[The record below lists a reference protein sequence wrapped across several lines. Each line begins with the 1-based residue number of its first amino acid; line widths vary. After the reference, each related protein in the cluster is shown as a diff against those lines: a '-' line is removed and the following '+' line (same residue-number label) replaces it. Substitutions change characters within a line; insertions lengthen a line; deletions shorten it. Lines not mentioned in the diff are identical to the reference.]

1 LEEVF
6 GMTVFDAALF
16 PLAVGLVAIAVAV
29 YIIRWVVK
37 RDSGTPR
44 MKEVSGYIVVGT
56 GTYLKRQLKTIFLVI
71 PWLAALLSYFFGW
84 QTSLTFIC
92 GALLS
97 LLAGHIGM
105 NVAVRANVRAANA
118 ALKSSAATFRISFL
132 GGAVTGLLV
141 TGISMLGLYILRLI
155 FSGPEDIQVLV
166 GFGFGASLA
175 ALFAQIGG
183 GIFTKSADIGADL
196 VGKIEEEIPEDDPRN
211 PAVVADLVG
220 DNVGDCAGRGS
231 DLFQTFSGDIVTGM
245 VLGVF
250 FVSKYGPNAVIFP
263 FVLEAVGVVASM
275 VGISV
280 IRERKGLKH
289 SIVLYL
295 GLLAT
300 AIIGA
305 AGLFFLSVFMMN
317 DVSLFFAGG
326 LGIVAMLLSIFVVLY
341 YTGYTGKPVRQTAE
355 CSKGGPA
362 INVLTGLS
370 FGLQSPILPIIAVVV
385 SIAAA
390 YLVTGGSLYA
400 LIIANVST
408 DIIIAFIMASDT
420 FGPITDNAA
429 GIAEMSGVADETG
442 DTLGSLDAVGNTMK
456 AATKAYAM
464 ASGTYTS
471 FAIFATYFAA
481 AGIASIDVTTP
492 YAIAALFIGV
502 ALPFP
507 LASLTISA
515 TARGAFKMVDEVR
528 RQFKEIV
535 GLREGKATPDY
546 AKCVDIS
553 TKFALRQMVLPG
565 LLAIAVPIAVGF
577 FFGSIPLGML
587 LVGATASSALLG
599 FFFNNTGALLD
610 NAKKLHELGH
620 CGGKGSESHR
630 ASVVGDTIGDPLKD
644 VAGPSVL
651 IFMKLLGMTALL
663 LLPALI

>member
-1 LEEVF
+1 
-6 GMTVFDAALF
+6 
-16 PLAVGLVAIAVAV
+16 
-29 YIIRWVVK
+29 
-37 RDSGTPR
+37 
-44 MKEVSGYIVVGT
+44 MKEVNGYIVVGT
-56 GTYLKRQLKTIFLVI
+56 GAYLKRQVKTIFLAI

-92 GALLS
+92 GVFLS
-97 LLAGHIGM
+97 LLAGFIGM
-105 NVAVRANVRAANA
+105 NVAVRANVRVTSASM
-118 ALKSSAATFRISFL
+118 KSSASTFRISFL

-141 TGISMLGLYILRLI
+141 TGISMLGLYVLRLI
-155 FSGPEDIQVLV
+155 FSGPNDIQVLV

-196 VGKIEEEIPEDDPRN
+196 VGKLEEEIPEDDPRN

-231 DLFQTFSGDIVTGM
+231 DLFQTFSDDIVTGM
-245 VLGVF
+245 ILGVL
-250 FVSKYGPNAVIFP
+250 FVSKYGPNAIIFP

-275 VGISV
+275 IGISIV
-280 IRERKGLKH
+280 RERRRM
-289 SIVLYL
+289 SYSTVLYI
-295 GLLAT
+295 GLLTT
-300 AIIGA
+300 AITGA
-305 AGLFFLSVFMMN
+305 AGLFVLANFMMN
-317 DVSLFFAGG
+317 DFTLFLAGVF
-326 LGIVAMLLSIFVVLY
+326 GIIAMLASTFVALY
-341 YTGYTGKPVRQTAE
+341 YTGLGSKPVKQTAE

-362 INVLTGLS
+362 INVITGLS
-370 FGLQSPILPIIAVVV
+370 FGLQSPIVPIVAVVA

-390 YLVTGGSLYA
+390 YAITGGSPYA
-400 LIIANVST
+400 LIVANIST
-408 DIIIAFIMASDT
+408 DIIITFIMASDT

-429 GIAEMSGVADETG
+429 GIAEMAGVSGEADK
-442 DTLGSLDAVGNTMK
+442 TLESLDAVGNTMK

-481 AGIASIDVTTP
+481 AKIVGIDVTTP
-492 YAIAALFIGV
+492 YAIAGLFIGV

-515 TARGAFKMVDEVR
+515 TAKGAFKMVDEVR
-528 RQFKEIV
+528 RQFKEII

-546 AKCVDIS
+546 AKCIDIS
-553 TKFALRQMVLPG
+553 TKFALTQMVLPG
-565 LLAIAVPIAVGF
+565 LLAVAVPIAVGF
-577 FFGSIPLGML
+577 LFGVVPLGTL
-587 LVGATASSALLG
+587 LVGATASSAMLG

-610 NAKKLHELGH
+610 NAKKLHELGE
-620 CGGKGSESHR
+620 CGGKGSESHK